1 MTNHFQI
8 TQLYHLV
15 FSKHLSSIYEKAAY
29 RAGSALPQESPKL
42 DDSNKP
48 QKDRTITYHDYYYFC
63 SVFLC
68 FDFLSFLGLLCTH
81 VPPRLR

>member
-48 QKDRTITYHDYYYFC
+48 QKDRTITYHYYYYFFFC
-63 SVFLC
+63 IFVF
-68 FDFLSFLGLLCTH
+68 
-81 VPPRLR
+81 